1 VLETVPVTLFLRFPA
16 QPILSFAFFSVESV
30 SCRCEPGDPAQ
41 PSLATPIAEKQ
52 ERIESTMEVPL
63 KQTSQPPAPE
73 ERPGQLTSP
82 HSHPPVWAQRLLLVV
97 EVAIAV
103 WAGMLVMVLPWT
115 RLWTENPLLAG
126 WPTLKFILGQS
137 SVRGMI
143 SGIGLVDVWMGI
155 SDAVHYR
162 DLR

>member
-1 VLETVPVTLFLRFPA
+1 M
-16 QPILSFAFFSVESV
+16 PIV
-30 SCRCEPGDPAQ
+30 G
-41 PSLATPIAEKQ
+41 KQ
-52 ERIESTMEVPL
+52 GRIESTMEVGPL

-73 ERPGQLTSP
+73 EKPGQLVP
-82 HSHPPVWAQRLLLVV
+82 PPAHPPVWAQRLLLVV

-115 RLWTENPLLAG
+115 RLWTENPLLSG
-126 WPTLKFILGQS
+126 WPALKFILDHS
-137 SVRGMI
+137 FVRGMI
-143 SGIGLVDVWMGI
+143 SGVGLVDVWMGI

>member
-1 VLETVPVTLFLRFPA
+1 
-16 QPILSFAFFSVESV
+16 
-30 SCRCEPGDPAQ
+30 
-41 PSLATPIAEKQ
+41 
-52 ERIESTMEVPL
+52 MEVGPL

-73 ERPGQLTSP
+73 EDSGQRVPNHT
-82 HSHPPVWAQRLLLVV
+82 HPPVWAQRLLLVV

-103 WAGMLVMVLPWT
+103 WAGILVMVLPWT

-126 WPTLKFILGQS
+126 WPYLKIILSQS
-137 SVRGMI
+137 FVRGLI

-155 SDAVHYR
+155 SDAAHFR

>member
-1 VLETVPVTLFLRFPA
+1 M
-16 QPILSFAFFSVESV
+16 QID
-30 SCRCEPGDPAQ
+30 G
-41 PSLATPIAEKQ
+41 KQ
-52 ERIESTMEVPL
+52 GRIESTMDAGPL
-63 KQTSQPPAPE
+63 KQSSHPPAPE
-73 ERPGQLTSP
+73 ENPGQPVPP
-82 HSHPPVWAQRLLLVV
+82 HAHPPVWVQRLLLVV

-126 WPTLKFILGQS
+126 WPAIKAILNLTFI
-137 SVRGMI
+137 RGMI
-143 SGIGLVDVWMGI
+143 SGVGLIDVWIGI